1 MIRYI
6 LMLSEYTVEK
16 RGVIFCS
23 IKFSAL
29 LLHGKFLA
37 LIGLDIQSCEK
48 VCYIFQHIVLGTFMT
63 VSRVLPSYPP
73 T

>member
-37 LIGLDIQSCEK
+37 LIGLDIWRRN
-48 VCYIFQHIVLGTFMT
+48 IFFHLSKIDNTRIQN
-63 VSRVLPSYPP
+63 
-73 T
+73 